1 MTAEQLDAII
11 ADAAPTFEYRARELY
26 EHILDAAREALAASQ
41 EKDDGGKPKV
51 TVSLKLVIGL
61 NSSPPWWQTTAAVGV
76 TFRSEGEPVNLSDTN
91 QPELGLV

>member
-1 MTAEQLDAII
+1 MTAEQLDTII
-11 ADAAPTFEYRARELY
+11 ADASPTFEERIGELH

-41 EKDDGGKPKV
+41 ERDDGGKPKIAV
-51 TVSLKLVIGL
+51 TLKLVIGL

-76 TFRSEGEPVNLSDTN
+76 TFRSEGEPVNLSDAN